1 MELGGVG
8 GIVPR
13 PLDFAEIEKTSR
25 RRRSFICPPPP
36 SYFWTFRYTF
46 DGHGGN
52 LANITFKYFISCCR
66 IENDLVVK
74 FKLDRTTTTH
84 DKGWRRRKKTLVQ
97 SARDVSMPPQFS
109 SLTEAEYLDPK
120 HLGCGQIQPLTCTW
134 LWARDVPM
142 PPLFSSLTEA
152 EYLDSKLSGCG
163 RIQQLTF

>member
-1 MELGGVG
+1 M
-8 GIVPR
+8 
-13 PLDFAEIEKTSR
+13 S
-25 RRRSFICPPPP
+25 PPP
-36 SYFWTFRYTF
+36 SYIWTFRYTF

-109 SLTEAEYLDPK
+109 SLAEAVYLDPK

-134 LWARDVPM
+134 LWARNVPM
-142 PPLFSSLTEA
+142 LSQLSSLAEA
-152 EYLDSKLSGCG
+152 ECLDPKHLDCG
-163 RIQQLTF
+163 KIQRLTF